1 MHNFSESDKTY
12 SAPTSQLFPE
22 ESGFRNHVAALIE
35 ETGYESSI
43 ERGVDYGDI
52 AFRWDIGVT
61 SSPSPFCTVELIV
74 ECKVKAGAPNLQ
86 RALGQAILYREY
98 RCAAHLILCFPSDLP
113 LPALFESVCERFKIW
128 VATEK
133 DIAQKIARL
142 LKPLGRTDATQP
154 KALTPAPAHEQA
166 HLHRGSPTE
175 SH

>member
-1 MHNFSESDKTY
+1 MMNTSSQSDKSY
-12 SAPTSQLFPE
+12 SAPASQLFTE
-22 ESGFRNHVAALIE
+22 ESRFRNHVAALIE
-35 ETGYESSI
+35 QPEYESSI

-61 SSPSPFCTVELIV
+61 SSPSLFCAVELIV

-98 RCAAHLILCFPSDLP
+98 RCAEHIILCFPSDLP

-142 LKPLGRTDATQP
+142 LKPLRRTDATQP
-154 KALTPAPAHEQA
+154 KESISP
-166 HLHRGSPTE
+166 LHPR
-175 SH
+175 